1 MDFKKGNTSMNKK
14 NKSFAPLRL
23 VLGAAAASLLGG
35 AVAQELRR
43 PLNERT
49 WHGTIA
55 GVPYDFRPPTP
66 GKIRATTWNKNTA
79 QVLVPRAFGVGWTI
93 NFYPFV
99 HPEPEGSLPD
109 EL

>member
-1 MDFKKGNTSMNKK
+1 MDFKKGNTSMSKK
-14 NKSFAPLRL
+14 NKGFKPLNL
-23 VLGAAAASLLGG
+23 VVGAAAASLLGG
-35 AVAQELRR
+35 AIAQELRR

-55 GVPYDFRPPTP
+55 GVPYDFRRPTP
-66 GKIRATTWNKNTA
+66 EKFRATNWNKKTA

-99 HPEPEGSLPD
+99 HPQPEGSLPD